1 MRKAISTLL
10 FALLLWGP
18 SVGADEI
25 KPAPAD
31 DLRSLDD
38 KVQTLKKEALD
49 LSRDLI
55 ELEQSLIFPD
65 NTQIAVF
72 LSAEMGNLFRLDSVQ
87 LQLDDQVVANH
98 LYTEAERNA
107 LMRGGVQ
114 RLHLGNIGFGQHQLV
129 LVFNGML
136 SANDGKPE
144 NREGKPFQSSSAQNF
159 DKGTK
164 PKYVE
169 FRITNAMK
177 PVADAATQK
186 PPAGQSKAPPAQLQ
200 LQPQLDF
207 KQWE

>member
-1 MRKAISTLL
+1 MAHQQAYLL
-10 FALLLWGP
+10 QLNQIATQIQGIFFQG
-18 SVGADEI
+18 
-25 KPAPAD
+25 
-31 DLRSLDD
+31 
-38 KVQTLKKEALD
+38 
-49 LSRDLI
+49 
-55 ELEQSLIFPD
+55 LIFPD

-114 RLHLGNIGFGQHQLV
+114 RLHLGNIGFGQHQVV

-136 SANDGKPE
+136 APIDAKPE
-144 NREGKPFQSSSAQNF
+144 NRDGKPFQSSSAQNF

-177 PVADAATQK
+177 PVADVAPQK
-186 PPAGQSKAPPAQLQ
+186 SAGQSKTAPAQLQ